1 MAALR
6 PIPNLT
12 ISSPMDEW
20 ELRKLMYT
28 AQLPG
33 KGTFVIRYP
42 RGRGVKV
49 DWKCDLEEI
58 EVGTGRRLHEGKDLA
73 VLTIGPI
80 GNDVEDVIHEIE
92 KDAQTLPLFKHKPS
106 IAHYDMRFVKPLDD
120 KLLREIGNKFKKILT
135 LEDGAK
141 EGGFGSAV
149 LEWMEDN
156 GFRPQIVRMGLPD
169 EFVPHG
175 SVEEER
181 KLCHLDPDSIKQAI
195 LELCK

>member
-1 MAALR
+1 
-6 PIPNLT
+6 
-12 ISSPMDEW
+12 
-20 ELRKLMYT
+20 
-28 AQLPG
+28 
-33 KGTFVIRYP
+33 
-42 RGRGVKV
+42 
-49 DWKCDLEEI
+49 
-58 EVGTGRRLHEGKDLA
+58 
-73 VLTIGPI
+73 
-80 GNDVEDVIHEIE
+80 
-92 KDAQTLPLFKHKPS
+92 
-106 IAHYDMRFVKPLDD
+106 MRFVKPLDD
-120 KLLREIGNKFKKILT
+120 KLLQEIGNKFKKILT
-135 LEDGAK
+135 LEDGAR